1 MTSWSGTAMTQR
13 LRGAFFAAALL
24 CTLVLTVDDTPSV
37 DAASASVGGWRIATS
52 GEPWLEEIDLEAL
65 RYSYSDPPLG
75 IAETPAGHE
84 VVHASPG
91 VVAASVP
98 AYVGSSSQPSDFR
111 IFRAGMLAALVTW
124 LTVLLMY
131 SALRSRLGPSL
142 ATAAC
147 GVLALGTPLWSVAA
161 DAMWPHTIT
170 ALGLT
175 GMAWAAS
182 RDRWLLAGVLGGVGL
197 TGRLHLSAAVAVF
210 GVSAGL
216 AHRQWARTFMVAAG
230 SLPFLVLAASWS
242 RWLYGNWDPAGG
254 YAQVDAYATVAAD
267 RTALQTLINWSGLL
281 VSPNKGLLIWTP
293 IVLLLLPSVVRS
305 WGAQPTWAKSLVY
318 GGITYTAVQGLMSV
332 FAGGSAF
339 YGYRLTIELLVSLT
353 PMLAFALPHTRVR
366 TRPLFAS
373 VAGLQ
378 VGAIGLGAAFDSPG
392 LPIEQSWT
400 NNAFF
405 DLVSG
410 IPMLAIP
417 WLLCGLI
424 GWLVFRAVEPRTQD
438 GPEVPGQVHRGGL
451 ASSR

>member
-1 MTSWSGTAMTQR
+1 MTQR
-13 LRGAFFAAALL
+13 LRAVSLAAALL

-37 DAASASVGGWRIATS
+37 DAASASVEGWRIATS
-52 GEPWLEEIDLEAL
+52 GEPWLEEVELESL
-65 RYSYSDPPLG
+65 KYSYSDPPLG
-75 IAETPAGHE
+75 IAETRAGHE

-91 VVAASVP
+91 VIAASVP

-111 IFRAGMLAALVTW
+111 IFRAGILAALMTW
-124 LTVLLMY
+124 LTALLMY
-131 SALRSRLGPSL
+131 STLRSRLDPPL
-142 ATAAC
+142 ATAVC
-147 GVLALGTPLWSVAA
+147 GVFALGTPLWSVAA

-210 GVSAGL
+210 GVSIGMK
-216 AHRQWARTFMVAAG
+216 HRQWARTFLVAAG

-254 YAQVDAYATVAAD
+254 YSQVDAYATVAAD
-267 RTALQTLINWSGLL
+267 RTYLETLINWSGLL
-281 VSPNKGLLIWTP
+281 VSPNKGLLVWTP
-293 IVLLLLPSVVRS
+293 IVLMLLPSVVRS

-318 GGITYTAVQGLMSV
+318 GGITYTVIQGLMSF

-353 PMLAFALPHTRVR
+353 PMLAFALPHTRVG
-366 TRPLFAS
+366 TRPLLAF
-373 VAGLQ
+373 VAGLH
-378 VGAIGLGAAFDSPG
+378 VGAIGLGAVFNSPG

-400 NNAFF
+400 DNAFYA
-405 DLVSG
+405 LLSE
-410 IPMLAIP
+410 IPMLTIP
-417 WLLCGLI
+417 WLLCGLVA
-424 GWLVFRAVEPRTQD
+424 LLTFRVVERGPHGD
-438 GPEVPGQVHRGGL
+438 GREVPGQVPGGGL